1 LSSRRR
7 ASIKPNELHIIARIK
22 SGILLTECEEAAE
35 DQEMIMRIWFIVLCQ
50 LFALLWTRAAQAQEV
65 VDVAKITCDQFLAGR
80 VGDFTS
86 MSFWLS
92 GYYHGKRSSTVVD
105 VSTMQKQIHSV
116 LDYCLSHSDVL
127 VMDAVQKVLDAAK

>member
-1 LSSRRR
+1 MIEIRCHDLGSFARKKRWPSSRKRR
-7 ASIKPNELHIIARIK
+7 S
-22 SGILLTECEEAAE
+22 
-35 DQEMIMRIWFIVLCQ
+35 
-50 LFALLWTRAAQAQEV
+50 EV

-92 GYYHGKRSSTVVD
+92 GYYHGRRDNTVVD
-105 VSTMQKQIHSV
+105 VSAMQKQIHNV

-127 VMDAVQKVLDAAK
+127 VMDAVKKVLDAAK

>member
-1 LSSRRR
+1 
-7 ASIKPNELHIIARIK
+7 
-22 SGILLTECEEAAE
+22 
-35 DQEMIMRIWFIVLCQ
+35 MIMRIWFIVLCQ
-50 LFALLWTRAAQAQEV
+50 LFALPWTRATQAQEV

-92 GYYHGKRSSTVVD
+92 GYYHGRRNGTVVD
-105 VSTMQKQIHSV
+105 VSAMQKQIHNV

-127 VMDAVQKVLDAAK
+127 VMDAVKKVLDATK